1 MEKFKTIE
9 KDLIYLD
16 ETITNNIKIVDQDI
30 LPYLRKLL
38 VSISDG
44 KVLTKTLKKQH
55 ISLMETEDELHGQ
68 LANINQTKASRIKN
82 SCEV

>member
-44 KVLTKTLKKQH
+44 KILTKTLKKQH
-55 ISLMETEDELHGQ
+55 ISLMETEDELNSQ
-68 LANINQTKASRIKN
+68 LANINQTKASMIKN